1 MRVVL
6 VPLDE
11 RPVNVRDPRLVG
23 GLAGAEVVVP
33 PARLLGS
40 FRTPGDT
47 AGLAAWL
54 RDAAPGADGLVV
66 ALDQLCH
73 GGLLASR
80 LTGEPAWVPAARLA
94 VLAELR
100 AADPLLP
107 ILAFATVTRA
117 PDADEA
123 TEEPAYW
130 ARHGRALHALFGLL
144 ARAEAGEPVAA
155 QAAAARAALPADVVA
170 DALRR
175 RLRNHQVTLAALG
188 QVAEGVVDLLVCGV
202 DDTAVASL
210 AGGERRWIASW
221 AARLALGD
229 RVLVSPGAD
238 EVGSVLVA
246 RLAAQAAG
254 RRPRVALRCAPAG
267 GLERVAP
274 YEDGPVGRTAA
285 GHVRAVGATLVDLD
299 DAPDLVLAIHPPAGT
314 PGDWAV
320 GPRPAPGDVGGLAA
334 GLDADAARGVPVALA
349 DVAFP
354 NGADPAVV
362 DLLRRRGRAGAPLSY
377 AAWNTAGNSIGSALA
392 AAVARLA
399 AGPGADPGAAH
410 RLLVARLVQD
420 AGYMTAV
427 RRPSPSHVVADGPLG
442 TPVAAPG
449 VEAALGR
456 WLAELGDLADGVALV
471 PGSVRLPWG
480 RAFEVDL
487 AGAARA

>member
-11 RPVNVRDPRLVG
+11 RPANLRDPRLVG
-23 GLAGAEVVVP
+23 AVAGAEVVAP

-80 LTGEPAWVPAARLA
+80 LTGEPAWAAAARLA

-100 AADPLLP
+100 AADPRLP

-117 PDADEA
+117 PDADDA
-123 TEEPAYW
+123 TEEPDYW

-155 QAAAARAALPADVVA
+155 QAAAARAALPAEVVA

-221 AARLALGD
+221 AARLDLGD
-229 RVLVSPGAD
+229 RVLVHPGA
-238 EVGSVLVA
+238 
-246 RLAAQAAG
+246 
-254 RRPRVALRCAPAG
+254 
-267 GLERVAP
+267 LERVAP

-299 DAPDLVLAIHPPAGT
+299 DAPDLVLAIHPPAGA
-314 PGDWAV
+314 PGDWAI
-320 GPRPAPGDVGGLAA
+320 GPRPAAGDASGVAA

-349 DVAFP
+349 DVAWP

-377 AAWNTAGNSIGSALA
+377 AAWNTAGNTIGSALA
-392 AAVARLA
+392 AAVACLS

-410 RLLVARLVQD
+410 RLLVARLVED

-427 RRPSPSHVVADGPLG
+427 RPALRPGPG
-442 TPVAAPG
+442 AEEQ
-449 VEAALGR
+449 VEAALAR
-456 WLAELGDLADGVALV
+456 WLDGLGDLAAGLAIV
-471 PGSVRLPWG
+471 PGSVRLPWS
-480 RAFEVDL
+480 RSFEVDL
-487 AGAARA
+487 AVGDRP